1 MVYYKYLDTSDGAN
15 STETVDAN
23 DVTIYTIDLT
33 EAGNSEA
40 VGIEGIG
47 KRTYQITTSSVGGSG
62 TLTLQYSIDGIN
74 WDTEVDDSGTDVTWT
89 ISSDTTFKYSDSVLS
104 GRYHRFNIDG
114 SNSSGT
120 ITIRVV

>member
-1 MVYYKYLDTSDGAN
+1 MVYYKYLDTASGAN
-15 STETVDAN
+15 SVETTDTN
-23 DVTIYTIDLT
+23 GVTIYTIDLDTANNT
-33 EAGNSEA
+33 EGI
-40 VGIEGIG
+40 GIEGIG

-114 SNSSGT
+114 SNTAGT